1 MELLIFSL
9 LKIIIT
15 IGLLLVSALVILRYY
30 FSYKKLPVPISVQNE
45 EQKIILPLRLQ
56 ACERIVLFL
65 DRIAV
70 NNLIMRINKPGMNT
84 LQLQAAMVGAI
95 RDEFEYNMS
104 QQLYLSSKAW
114 GLVRNAK
121 EETIS
126 LINKASTKVPENG
139 PSSEMVRILLELVL
153 AEEKSAVDI
162 ALEAVKYEIQKEF

>member
-1 MELLIFSL
+1 MEALLFSL
-9 LKIIIT
+9 LKILFT
-15 IGLLLVSALVILRYY
+15 IGLLLVAALVILRYY
-30 FSYKKLPVPISVQNE
+30 LSNKKQPVPASVQNE

-84 LQLQAAMVGAI
+84 LQLQAAMVSAI

-126 LINKASTKVPENG
+126 LINKASTKVTETA
-139 PSSEMVRILLELVL
+139 PSSEMVRMLLELVL

-162 ALEAVKYEIQKEF
+162 ALEAVKYEIRKEF

>member
-1 MELLIFSL
+1 MELLLFSL
-9 LKIIIT
+9 IKIIVT

-30 FSYKKLPVPISVQNE
+30 FSHKKQPVPASVQNE

-70 NNLIMRINKPGMNT
+70 NNLIMRINKPGMST
-84 LQLQAAMVGAI
+84 LQLQTAMVSAI

-126 LINKASTKVPENG
+126 LINKASTKLPENA

-153 AEEKSAVDI
+153 AVEKSAVDV
-162 ALEAVKYEIQKEF
+162 ALEAVKWEIQKEF

>member
-1 MELLIFSL
+1 MELFVFSL

-15 IGLLLVSALVILRYY
+15 VGLLLISTLVILRYY
-30 FSYKKLPVPISVQNE
+30 LSHKKQPVPVSVKNE
-45 EQKIILPLRLQ
+45 EQKIILPIRLQ

-104 QQLYLSSKAW
+104 QQLYLSSKTW
-114 GLVRNAK
+114 GFVRNAK

-126 LINKASTKVPENG
+126 LINKASTKVSENV

-162 ALEAVKYEIQKEF
+162 ALEAVKKEIQKGF